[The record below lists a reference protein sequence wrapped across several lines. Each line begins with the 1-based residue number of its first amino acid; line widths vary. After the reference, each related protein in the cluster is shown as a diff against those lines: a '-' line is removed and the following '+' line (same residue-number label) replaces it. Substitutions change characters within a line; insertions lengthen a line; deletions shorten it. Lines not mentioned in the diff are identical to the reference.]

1 MSNIYIDTSSII
13 PFYFK
18 ENYSNRVQK
27 LFEKLGPF
35 HISEL
40 SKIEFISTARKK
52 VRMRDATES
61 EVKKVYDVFNSH
73 IEQGLFLKTDLNNH
87 HFKSA
92 SSIIKTTQ
100 NSLRSLDALHLGIAY
115 SEKYTVI
122 SFDQIF
128 INTANEFNIEVIEE

>member
-1 MSNIYIDTSSII
+1 
-13 PFYFK
+13 
-18 ENYSNRVQK
+18 
-27 LFEKLGPF
+27 
-35 HISEL
+35 
-40 SKIEFISTARKK
+40 
-52 VRMRDATES
+52 MRDATES

-73 IEQGLFLKTDLNNH
+73 IEQGLFLKTDLNNQ

-115 SEKYTVI
+115 SEKYSVI

-128 INTANEFNIEVIEE
+128 INTANEFNIKVIEE